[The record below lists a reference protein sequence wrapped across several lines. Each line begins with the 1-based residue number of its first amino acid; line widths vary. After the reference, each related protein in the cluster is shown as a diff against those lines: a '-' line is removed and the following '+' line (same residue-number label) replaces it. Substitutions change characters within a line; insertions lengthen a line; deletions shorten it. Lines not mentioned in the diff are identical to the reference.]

1 MFGRKP
7 LFDGVSSRDLL
18 ATFALSALGL
28 LGLLPGLFQSEST
41 GEPVVLMAWLAVAAP
56 AIGCIGGKL
65 RLRYWPLGFVGPAIW
80 MGVYSVIAASLL
92 HAAPT
97 PIYAALVW
105 AGLVAL
111 GWAIG
116 VGLPQLGWGGPG
128 VLLLASASLAGL
140 STFVTLLGDSA
151 SQSFIALA
159 IDASPITCVMESA
172 GLDWMRHASIYELAG
187 SLPPDARTP
196 YRGMLAGPLCL
207 LVGWVLVAVAERR
220 SRSGSSV
227 ELSTESSVGS

>member
-7 LFDGVSSRDLL
+7 MFDGVSSRDLL
-18 ATFALSALGL
+18 VTFALTALGL
-28 LGLLPGLFQSEST
+28 LGLLPGWFASEPS
-41 GEPVVLMAWLAVAAP
+41 GEPVAFMAWIAVSAP
-56 AIGCIGGKL
+56 AIGCIGGML

-80 MGVYSVIAASLL
+80 MGVYSVTAANLL

-97 PIYAALVW
+97 PIYSALVW

-111 GWAIG
+111 GWAMG
-116 VGLPQLGWGGPG
+116 VGIPRIGWGGPG

-140 STFVTLLGDSA
+140 SSFATLMGESA
-151 SQSFIALA
+151 SQSLIALA

-172 GLDWMRHASIYELAG
+172 GLDWMRHASIYDLAG
-187 SLPPDARTP
+187 SLAPDARTP